1 MQRKLILLF
10 VISLLLPATL
20 LAQGYGKISGKVTD
34 ANTGEELVGAS
45 IRIEGTSLGASSS
58 LDGTYYILDVRPGSY
73 VVHATYVGYQE
84 LTVSNVIVTS
94 ELTTELNLRLY
105 AEAVQV
111 PVVQVT
117 AERPL
122 VTKSAT
128 NEIRTM
134 RAEDIANI
142 PTRGYIDVIGL
153 QTGVVR
159 IGNNVYVRG
168 GRTDEVAFFIDG
180 MIVNNP
186 YDSRNAGTVVNEAL
200 EEVTYQGGGFNAE
213 YGFANAG
220 LVSATTKAGGEKLA
234 VSFGAITDEFLKK
247 DRPPADPVERILQG
261 RESPSGLESY
271 GTSILHATL
280 SGPLPGTA
288 KVRFALAGQ
297 YSVQLDGSPSVGRAY
312 YQPDNRSQQTAVNS
326 NLTFDLS
333 PINVRVGGFS
343 SIGKSRVTSQ
353 FQSIFNSSR
362 NDVDEASTHSYYVKL
377 THTLGSST
385 FYTLMGSWF
394 QTQDEQ
400 GDPVWWDDIPSY
412 GDIAKNPILA
422 SPGRNPA
429 NVFHNLFGG
438 EGYVPFGGTTNGV
451 SFAYNRSSYYGG
463 KLDFSHQTGPHFIK
477 LGGEIRYNTIRYWS
491 TQANRYALA
500 LAADATLSPEQAL
513 RASYTNNLGMAVDG
527 VGPGRRTFLD
537 EGRDGAPHPIIAAA
551 YVQDKIELED
561 LVLNLGVRA
570 DYINPNVDVYRDP
583 LNIAIESVPLSSS
596 EPGGGGYLKIAES
609 NFVPGKAN
617 TTLSPRLGFSFPVTD
632 RTVFHAEYGHFIQQ
646 VELNRLFTSTT
657 VLVQELT
664 AGNYVNVGNPSLKPE
679 KTISYE
685 VGFSQQ
691 MGENASLDLTAYYK
705 DVRDL
710 IQLKNV
716 FAQPTAYALFVNGD
730 YGTIKGLSV
739 AFQLRRTNRVAATVN
754 YTLQYA
760 SGTGSVATTNFNI
773 AWLGGNFPTFVS
785 PLSFDQRHTGNANID
800 FRTLADDGP
809 TFLGGKPFGRVGVN
823 LLLTFGSGRP
833 YTPADPKT
841 ILFGPAWETP
851 TAAYNQ
857 TYSPWNIEL
866 DLKVDKTF
874 SMGSTDVNV
883 YLWMLNVLNTKN
895 VVTVLDFTGQPD
907 DDGYFQTA
915 AGQQYAKTEGAEAE
929 QGYRYRLGAPANWG
943 VPRQLRLGF
952 RVDI

>member
-20 LAQGYGKISGKVTD
+20 LAQGYGKISGRVTD

-58 LDGTYYILDVRPGSY
+58 LDGTYYILNVRPGSY

-105 AEAVQV
+105 AQAVQV

-142 PTRGYIDVIGL
+142 PTRGYLDVVGL

-159 IGNNVYVRG
+159 IGNDVYVRG
-168 GRTDEVAFFIDG
+168 GRTDEVAYFIDG

-186 YDSRNAGTVVNEAL
+186 YNSRNAGTVVNEAL

-247 DRPPADPVERILQG
+247 VKPPIDPLERIAEG
-261 RESPSGLESY
+261 RESPSTLESY
-271 GTSILHATL
+271 GTSIFHGTI
-280 SGPLPGTA
+280 SGPLPGTD

-297 YSVQLDGSPSVGRAY
+297 HSIQLDGTPSVGRAY
-312 YQPDNRSQQTAVNS
+312 YQPDNRAQQTAVNS
-326 NLTFDLS
+326 SLTFDFS

-353 FQSIFNSSR
+353 YQSIFNSSH
-362 NDVDEASTHSYYVKL
+362 NDNVEASTHSYYIKL

-394 QTQDEQ
+394 QTQTEA
-400 GDPVWWDDIPSY
+400 GDPVWWDNIRAY
-412 GDIAKNPILA
+412 GDTALNPALA
-422 SPGRNPA
+422 NPGQNRA
-429 NVFHNLFGG
+429 NVFHNLFAYPGS
-438 EGYVPFGGTTNGV
+438 VNFGGYAINERNTA
-451 SFAYNRSSYYGG
+451 SFSYNRSSYIGG
-463 KLDFSHQTGPHFIK
+463 KLDFSHQTGPHLIK
-477 LGGEIRYNTIRYWS
+477 LGGEIRYNTIRVWN
-491 TQANRYALA
+491 TLANRYALA
-500 LAADATLSPEQAL
+500 QAAANNTLSYEQGL
-513 RASYTNNLGMAVDG
+513 RAAYTNNLGMAVTG
-527 VGPGRRTFLD
+527 VAPGTRTFLD
-537 EGRDGAPHPIIAAA
+537 DGRDAAPHPIIAAA
-551 YVQDKIELED
+551 YLQDKVELED

-570 DYINPNVDVYRDP
+570 DYINANVDVFTDP
-583 LNIAIESVPLSSS
+583 TNIILESN
-596 EPGGGGYLKIAES
+596 PGGYYVISERNYK
-609 NFVPGKAN
+609 PGKAN
-617 TTLSPRLGFSFPVTD
+617 TTLSPRFGFSFPVSD
-632 RTVFHAEYGHFIQQ
+632 RTVFHAQYGHFIQQ
-646 VELNRLFTSTT
+646 VEFNRLYTSTT
-657 VLVQELT
+657 FLAQQLT
-664 AGNYVNVGNPSLKPE
+664 AGNYVLIGNPSLKPE

-710 IQLKNV
+710 VQLTTI
-716 FAQPTAYALFVNGD
+716 FAKPTSYAQYVNGD
-730 YGTIKGLSV
+730 FGTVRGLSLS
-739 AFQLRRTNRVAATVN
+739 FLLRRTNRVSATVN

-760 SGTGSVATTNFNI
+760 SGTGSVATTNYNI
-773 AWLGGNFPTFVS
+773 AWLGGNYPTFVS
-785 PLSFDQRHTGNANID
+785 PLDFDQRHTGNANID

-833 YTPADPKT
+833 YTPALPNST
-841 ILFGPAWETP
+841 LFGQAWERP
-851 TAAYNQ
+851 TAAVNQ
-857 TYSPWNIEL
+857 TYAPWNIEL
-866 DLKVDKTF
+866 DLKIDKTF
-874 SMGSTDVNV
+874 SFLGSSNLNV

-895 VVTVLDFTGQPD
+895 VTFVYDNTGQPD

-915 AGQQYAKTEGAEAE
+915 EGQQYVAKEGAEAE
-929 QGYRYRLGAPANWG
+929 QGYRYRLGLPANWG

-952 RVDI
+952 RVDM